1 MLLRLA
7 GIGKSFGG
15 RRLLDGV
22 DLVVR
27 AGDRIGL
34 VGPNGVGKSTLL
46 RIAVGD
52 ETPDEGRVQ
61 VPRSARIALLRQEI
75 DPDQAG
81 TAEEE
86 AARAFEPLAALER
99 DLARLE
105 AEMEEAGRA
114 GRDVTA
120 ALAER
125 YDRLRHEY
133 ERRGGFEREA
143 RVARALEG
151 LGFDAERRRKP
162 LRTLSG
168 GWRMRVE
175 LAKLLLSEPDVLLLD
190 EPTNHL
196 DLPSIEW
203 LESTLEG
210 FRGALVI
217 VSHDRAFL
225 ARHVNRV
232 GELAPGRFTL
242 YEGSFDDY
250 LAERARRREA
260 ALARQEAEG
269 RRVAEV
275 ERFIERFRYKSS
287 KARQVQSRV
296 KALARME
303 RTEVADD
310 AARRMRLRIP
320 PPERAGAVVLRLAG
334 VHKAFGDTRVYEGV
348 DVELARGERVAL
360 VGPNGAGKSTLLRML
375 AGVLAPDRG
384 ERIVGHKAEVAF
396 YAQHQLDALD
406 PSRTVLEELASVART
421 DDHPR
426 LRGHLGAFLF
436 SGDDVEKRVSVL
448 SGGEK
453 ARLALAKLLLRPA
466 NVLVLDEPT
475 NHLDVDACEVL
486 EGALRAYEGT
496 LAFISHDRAFINA
509 LATRVIEVRA
519 GHLRE
524 FLGDYDA
531 YLAKLAAEAARS
543 AAGPGAGARSAAGPG
558 APARGAAG
566 AAGAARA
573 AAPPAA
579 RRAAAGAV
587 AGATSGG
594 TPAAPPSREARERE
608 RERSKARARA
618 TRRLE
623 ALEAEIL
630 AQETA
635 VEELGWRLGDPAVFR
650 DPEKTRALEA
660 ERDALRSAIAA
671 SYRSWEA
678 LAAELEVAADDA

>member
-1 MLLRLA
+1 VLLRLE

-15 RRLLDGV
+15 RRLLSGV

-46 RIAVGD
+46 RIAARD
-52 ETPDEGRVQ
+52 EAPDEGRVLA
-61 VPRSARIALLRQEI
+61 PRSARIALLRQEI
-75 DPDQAG
+75 DPAQSG

-99 DLARLE
+99 ELERLE
-105 AEMEEAGRA
+105 GEMEAAGRE
-114 GRDVTA
+114 GRDVPS

-133 ERRGGFEREA
+133 EQRGGFEREA
-143 RVARALEG
+143 RVARTLEG
-151 LGFDAERRRKP
+151 LGFDEERRRRP
-162 LRTLSG
+162 LGALSG

-203 LESTLEG
+203 LEGTLAS

-232 GELAPGRFTL
+232 AELGPQRL
-242 YEGSFDDY
+242 EVYEGSFPDY
-250 LAERARRREA
+250 LVERLRRREA
-260 ALARQEAEG
+260 ALARQAAED
-269 RRVAEV
+269 RRVAETL
-275 ERFIERFRYKSS
+275 RFVERFRYKAS
-287 KARQVQSRV
+287 KARQVQSRL

-303 RTEVADD
+303 RTEAPAD
-310 AARRMRLRIP
+310 ASRRMRLRIP

-334 VHKAFGDTRVYEGV
+334 VHKAYGETRVYEGV
-348 DVELARGERVAL
+348 DFELRRGERVAL

-375 AGVLAPDRG
+375 AGVLPPDRG
-384 ERIVGHKAEVAF
+384 ERSLGHNAQVAF

-406 PSRTVLEELASVART
+406 PARTVLEELASVARSE
-421 DDHPR
+421 DHPR
-426 LRGHLGAFLF
+426 LRGQLGAFLF
-436 SGDDVEKRVSVL
+436 GGDDVEKRVAVL

-486 EGALRAYEGT
+486 EAALRAYEGT

-509 LATRVIEVRA
+509 LATRVVEVRA
-519 GHLRE
+519 GRLRE

-531 YLAKLAAEAARS
+531 YQAKLAAEAARV
-543 AAGPGAGARSAAGPG
+543 AAPGPAGPGPAGT
-558 APARGAAG
+558 APA
-566 AAGAARA
+566 
-573 AAPPAA
+573 
-579 RRAAAGAV
+579 
-587 AGATSGG
+587 
-594 TPAAPPSREARERE
+594 SREARERE
-608 RERSKARARA
+608 RERGKARARA
-618 TRRLE
+618 ARRLE
-623 ALEAEIL
+623 AIEGEIL
-630 AQETA
+630 TRETA
-635 VEELGWRLGDPAVFR
+635 LEEIGWRLGDPAVFR

-660 ERDALRSAIAA
+660 ERDALRAAIAEA
-671 SYRSWEA
+671 YGRWEA
-678 LAAELEVAADDA
+678 LAAEVEDADAASQGDAFSKGTETD